1 MRIGFSPSGKDNDI
15 FPAYTKHMQELED
28 AVELILANYR
38 AGNTSFTLNF
48 DDDISIQRIVLL
60 YSFLYLL
67 HYKSLPAI

>member
-15 FPAYTKHMQELED
+15 FPVYAKHMQELED

-48 DDDISIQRIVLL
+48 DDDISDSDVEWIKKQVEKRF
-60 YSFLYLL
+60 Y
-67 HYKSLPAI
+67 